1 MSNQPHPEQQE
12 EEEDDVEVDVEEEE
26 EDEGEAGGISKEPD
40 EEGVAQAL
48 EVAAKAA
55 AAAAAVAVTAVVGSE
70 KVEVVSGEEE
80 ESVEKID
87 DPMEEDSLGPATVF
101 SIKLKQPMS
110 NLMHK
115 MSVPELCRNFSAV
128 AWCGK
133 LNAIACA
140 SETCAR
146 IPSSNA
152 NPPFWIPIHIV
163 IPERPTECAVFNVI
177 ADSPRDSVQF
187 IEWSPTSCPRALL
200 IANFHGRITIWTQ
213 PSHGPANLV
222 RDASCWQREH
232 EWRQDIAVVTKWLC
246 GVSPVC
252 GQLFC
257 LPNFVS
263 FKWLSSKSSANSN
276 PKSTFEEKFLSQQ
289 SQNSARWPNFL
300 CVCSVFS
307 SGSVQLHWSQWP
319 PSQSNASPKWF
330 CTSKGLLGAGPSGIM
345 AADAIITDSGAM
357 HVAGVPIVNPSTVVV
372 WEVTPGPG
380 TGLQATPKT
389 SASCG
394 VPPSLNPPNWAG
406 FAPLAAYLFSW
417 QEYLISEV
425 KQGKKHTDQ
434 DLCDAVALHCS
445 PVSNFSAYV
454 SPEAAAQSATTTT
467 WGSGVTAVAFDP
479 TRGGSV
485 IAVVIVEGQYMSPYD
500 PDEGP
505 SITGW
510 RVQRWESSLQPVVL
524 HQIFGS
530 PTSSFGGQ
538 APMQTVWVSKVDTSI
553 PPTNDFRNHQEAV
566 AGPNSDVKK
575 TTDSCVE
582 NAKKV
587 IFDPFDL
594 PSDVRTLARIVYSAH
609 GGEIAIAFLR
619 GGVHIFSGPNFTP
632 VDNYQIN
639 VGSAIAAPAF
649 SSTSCCSASV
659 WHDTSKECTIL
670 KIIRV
675 LPPAVPSSQVKA
687 KSATWERAIAER
699 FWWSLLVGVDW
710 WDAVGCT
717 QSAAEDGIVSLN
729 SVIAVLDADFHSLPS
744 VQHRQQYGPSLD
756 RIKCR
761 LLEGS
766 NAQEVRAMV
775 LDMQARLLLDML
787 GKGIESA
794 LINPSALVPEPWQA
808 SGETLS
814 GIDPEAMA
822 VDPSLVPSIQAY
834 VDAILD
840 LSSHFITRLRRYAS
854 FCRTLASH
862 AVTAGTGNNRNMVT
876 SPTQSSASQATTPGG
891 QNGTPNSTGSTQV
904 QAWVQ
909 GAIAKIS
916 STSDG
921 VPNSAPNPIS
931 GPPPFMPISINTGTF
946 PGTPAVRL
954 IGDCHFVHRL
964 CQLLLFC
971 FFFRRTQL
979 TRSGGVSQRNNDSNM
994 QKPQP
999 GLPGKVEESN
1009 PVSSKPATA
1018 MVRSEEG
1025 PGARSGQI
1033 VPGTKGAEDGPAG
1046 RSRLGCGNAGQGY
1059 TFEEVKVLF
1068 LILMDLCR
1076 RTAAL
1081 AHPLPVSQV
1090 GSNNIQVRLHYIDG
1104 NYTVLPE
1111 VVEASLGPHMQNM
1124 PRPRGADAAGLLLR
1138 ELELHPPS
1146 EEWHR
1151 RNMFGGPWS
1160 DPEDVNSPE
1169 DTPKSSDLLDFSSL
1183 ENCDVHYGP
1192 HGIWPKRRRLSER
1205 DAAFGLNTS
1214 VGLGAYLGI
1223 MGSRRDVVTALWK
1236 TGLEGVWF
1244 KCIRC
1249 LRQTSA
1255 FASPS
1260 AINSGSPNE
1269 REMWWISR
1277 WACSFIS
1284 PVPIKPEN
1292 IRRRASGEKLI
1303 MSTVTHSLAFRVMR
1317 LCRPSLH
1324 VDTQLRIDP
1333 ADLMVG
1339 EDIFDDPIAAAQLP
1353 SLFDGLA
1360 PKSKDSADLSYGNRF
1375 LLSNPFDSLG
1385 HTGLL
1390 VLPQAFGAIYLGET
1404 FCSYISIN
1412 NSSNLEVRDVI
1423 IKAEIQTE
1431 KQRILLLDTSK
1442 SPVESIRASGRYDF
1456 IVEHDVKELG
1466 AHTLV
1471 CTALYSDGDGERK
1484 YLPQFFKFI
1493 VANPLSVRTKVRIV
1507 KDNTYLEACIE
1518 NHTKANLYMDQVEF
1532 EPAHPWTAQVL
1543 NADEEPAENDTVS
1556 RKVFKPPVLVRSG
1569 GGIHN
1574 YLYHL
1579 KTTSPDA
1586 VSSNVL
1592 GKLQITWRTNLGEPG
1607 RLQTQQILGT
1617 PVTPKEIELRILE
1630 IPSVLNLNRP
1640 FSVHLNLANQT
1651 DRSLGPFE
1659 VWLSQSSPLGEKA
1672 VMINGLQKMELP
1684 KLEASATTDFHL
1696 NLIATKLGVQRITGI
1711 TVLNK
1716 ADKTVY
1722 DPLPDF
1728 EASFD
1733 ISTTSPSCVL
1743 LIFFQ

>member
-1 MSNQPHPEQQE
+1 MSNQPQPQVEVEQEKE
-12 EEEDDVEVDVEEEE
+12 EEED
-26 EDEGEAGGISKEPD
+26 AGISKEPD

-48 EVAAKAA
+48 EVAAKT
-55 AAAAAVAVTAVVGSE
+55 AAAAVTVLSEQREAEAEAEAGS
-70 KVEVVSGEEE
+70 SEE
-80 ESVEKID
+80 ESVEKPD
-87 DPMEEDSLGPATVF
+87 DPMEEDSVGPATVF
-101 SIKLKQPMS
+101 CIRLKQPRS

-146 IPSSNA
+146 IPSSTA

-187 IEWSPTSCPRALL
+187 IEWSPASCPRALL

-213 PSHGPANLV
+213 PSQL
-222 RDASCWQREH
+222 SSSSF
-232 EWRQDIAVVTKWLC
+232 LC
-246 GVSPVC
+246 RARLTWYAMPVAGSVSMN
-252 GQLFC
+252 GGKILQL
-257 LPNFVS
+257 LRS
-263 FKWLSSKSSANSN
+263 GYLALLRWLSSKSSATPN

-289 SQNSARWPNFL
+289 SQTSARWPNFL

-372 WEVTPGPG
+372 WEVTPGHG
-380 TGLQATPKT
+380 TGLQATPKMST
-389 SASCG
+389 NCG

-417 QEYLISEV
+417 QEYLISEA
-425 KQGKKHTDQ
+425 KQGKKHTDK
-434 DLCDAVALHCS
+434 DLCEAVALHCS

-566 AGPNSDVKK
+566 AVPNFDSKK
-575 TTDSCVE
+575 TSDPSVE
-582 NAKKV
+582 NSKKV

-594 PSDVRTLARIVYSAH
+594 PSDVRTLGRIVYSAH
-609 GGEIAIAFLR
+609 GGEVAVAFLH
-619 GGVHIFSGPNFTP
+619 GGVHIFSGPNFAP

-639 VGSAIAAPAF
+639 VGPAIAAPAF

-659 WHDTSKECTIL
+659 WHDTSKDCTIL

-687 KSATWERAIAER
+687 KSATWERAIAESR

-761 LLEGS
+761 LLEGT

-822 VDPSLVPSIQAY
+822 VEPSLVPSIQAY

-840 LSSHFITRLRRYAS
+840 LASHFITRLRRYAS
-854 FCRTLASH
+854 FCRTLATH
-862 AVTAGTGNNRNMVT
+862 AVTAGAGTGSNRNIVT
-876 SPTQSSASQATTPGG
+876 SPTPSSASQATTQGG
-891 QNGTPNSTGSTQV
+891 QTGTTNSTGSTQV

-916 STSDG
+916 NTTDG
-921 VPNSAPNPIS
+921 VPSSTPNPIS
-931 GPPPFMPISINTGTF
+931 GPAPFMPISINTGTF

-979 TRSGGVSQRNNDSNM
+979 PRFIGVSQRSNDSST

-999 GLPGKVEESN
+999 PGVPASKVEETNSA
-1009 PVSSKPATA
+1009 SSKPAVNA
-1018 MVRSEEG
+1018 MVRSDEG
-1025 PGARSGQI
+1025 PAVARSGQL
-1033 VPGTKGAEDGPAG
+1033 VPGAKGVEDGPAG

-1160 DPEDVNSPE
+1160 DPEDLNSPE
-1169 DTPKSSDLLDFSSL
+1169 ETPKLGSSPDLLLGFSSL
-1183 ENCDVHYGP
+1183 ENCDVHYGAN
-1192 HGIWPKRRRLSER
+1192 GLWPKRRRLSER

-1236 TGLEGVWF
+1236 TGLEGVWY

-1255 FASPS
+1255 FTSPS
-1260 AINSGSPNE
+1260 AMNPANPID
-1269 REMWWISR
+1269 RETWWISR
-1277 WACSFIS
+1277 WAYGC
-1284 PVPIKPEN
+1284 PMCGGTWV
-1292 IRRRASGEKLI
+1292 
-1303 MSTVTHSLAFRVMR
+1303 RV
-1317 LCRPSLH
+1317 
-1324 VDTQLRIDP
+1324 V
-1333 ADLMVG
+1333 
-1339 EDIFDDPIAAAQLP
+1339 
-1353 SLFDGLA
+1353 
-1360 PKSKDSADLSYGNRF
+1360 
-1375 LLSNPFDSLG
+1375 
-1385 HTGLL
+1385 
-1390 VLPQAFGAIYLGET
+1390 
-1404 FCSYISIN
+1404 
-1412 NSSNLEVRDVI
+1412 
-1423 IKAEIQTE
+1423 
-1431 KQRILLLDTSK
+1431 
-1442 SPVESIRASGRYDF
+1442 
-1456 IVEHDVKELG
+1456 
-1466 AHTLV
+1466 
-1471 CTALYSDGDGERK
+1471 
-1484 YLPQFFKFI
+1484 
-1493 VANPLSVRTKVRIV
+1493 
-1507 KDNTYLEACIE
+1507 
-1518 NHTKANLYMDQVEF
+1518 
-1532 EPAHPWTAQVL
+1532 
-1543 NADEEPAENDTVS
+1543 
-1556 RKVFKPPVLVRSG
+1556 
-1569 GGIHN
+1569 
-1574 YLYHL
+1574 
-1579 KTTSPDA
+1579 
-1586 VSSNVL
+1586 
-1592 GKLQITWRTNLGEPG
+1592 
-1607 RLQTQQILGT
+1607 
-1617 PVTPKEIELRILE
+1617 
-1630 IPSVLNLNRP
+1630 
-1640 FSVHLNLANQT
+1640 
-1651 DRSLGPFE
+1651 
-1659 VWLSQSSPLGEKA
+1659 
-1672 VMINGLQKMELP
+1672 
-1684 KLEASATTDFHL
+1684 
-1696 NLIATKLGVQRITGI
+1696 
-1711 TVLNK
+1711 
-1716 ADKTVY
+1716 
-1722 DPLPDF
+1722 
-1728 EASFD
+1728 
-1733 ISTTSPSCVL
+1733 
-1743 LIFFQ
+1743 